1 MKRHLLI
8 IFESSA
14 ENEKDIVDRITLQA
28 LKEIMRFKGNLV
40 GIERIP
46 LGSIH
51 YKDEEKEKGVVD
63 SVYLSPRSL
72 NVFDFV
78 NDKREKRRFL

>member
-8 IFESSA
+8 TFESSA

-51 YKDEEKEKGVVD
+51 YKDDREMREVE
-63 SVYLSPRSL
+63 SLYLSTRSL